1 MKSNPSLHLIKT
13 KPIARNKVDTYSEKD
28 LEVWFRKYY
37 KIYNKYHIRK
47 SRDIYNIDE
56 LGARVECL
64 NREEVIVLIDIKEL
78 YTTSPKNR
86 KSIIIIKDICI
97 DRSKPLL
104 LMIICLGQRIIES

>member
-1 MKSNPSLHLIKT
+1 MKSNLSLHSIKT
-13 KPIARNKVDTYSEKD
+13 KPIARNRVDTYSEKD

-56 LGARVECL
+56 LRARVGYL
-64 NREEVIVLIDIKEL
+64 NREEVIVLIDTKEL

-86 KSIIIIKDICI
+86 KSIIIIKAICI
-97 DRSKPLL
+97 DGLELPLL
-104 LMIICLGQRIIES
+104 IIIYLR